1 MRKVLFGASALL
13 AVLALA
19 ASANASIN
27 YNASKSNTGN
37 IIFQNSCKSMG
48 GTPTT
53 VNGVTSC
60 KPGPKG
66 LPAGATTKLS
76 AACTHDHGKVVQKA
90 GAATC
95 VVSAA
100 DQRTYTAGK

>member
-1 MRKVLFGASALL
+1 MRKVLVGAPALL

-27 YNASKSNTGN
+27 YNATKSNTGSLT
-37 IIFQNSCKSMG
+37 FQNSCKSMG
-48 GTPTT
+48 GVSAT

-60 KPGPKG
+60 KAGPKG
-66 LPAGATTKLS
+66 LPAGAAAKLS
-76 AACTHDHGKVVQKA
+76 AACTQDHGKVVQK
-90 GAATC
+90 GGGSTC

-100 DQRTYTAGK
+100 DKRTYTAGK

>member
-1 MRKVLFGASALL
+1 MRNLLVGAPALL

-19 ASANASIN
+19 ASADASVN
-27 YNASKSNTGN
+27 YNSSKSNTGN
-37 IIFQNSCKSMG
+37 ITFQNSCKSMG
-48 GTPTT
+48 GTPVT

-60 KPGPKG
+60 KPGAKG
-66 LPAGATTKLS
+66 LPAGAATKLS
-76 AACTHDHGKVVQKA
+76 AACTQDHGKVVQKA
-90 GAATC
+90 GASTC